1 MSLPSDDIVQLDTVV
16 EPVAFL
22 REALAATN
30 VAKLERLL
38 KRLPIVPEKDFYYDV
53 ENPTAGWK
61 PGQLHW
67 IPLGRDSG
75 NAGRVR
81 LAVRPEN
88 PLAERAINSME
99 ALIELMR
106 LRELQAKPSAPAPRS
121 PRDAVQRYFGIPSL
135 PELTKLPRNH
145 ELRGRARELANQI
158 LLTVDFDKVERE
170 FTVQIRDFGM
180 GQVPRRMHR
189 TLLSLG
195 ASDKG
200 DKAYLIGVFGQGGS
214 SAYMASPYSWCV
226 SRRDPTAGD
235 AGDSGMGW
243 TAVKHIYPGG
253 RRDDYFAYLAAAPD
267 GQVPS
272 LPAGA
277 ADAVGF
283 KPGTLF
289 SHLRY
294 DFSGGGG
301 SAISRTLFPAL
312 NHVLYNPVLPM
323 VTTIGGTEAPLW
335 GNAYRLADAT
345 ANDKTAKDKM
355 LPAAAV

>member
-1 MSLPSDDIVQLDTVV
+1 MQLEKLVN
-16 EPVAFL
+16 PVAFL

-30 VAKLERLL
+30 VAKLEAVL
-38 KRLPIVPEKDFYYDV
+38 KQLPIVPEKDFYYDLD
-53 ENPTAGWK
+53 NPATGWK
-61 PGQLHW
+61 PGHLHW
-67 IPLGRDSG
+67 VPLGRDPG

-88 PLAERAINSME
+88 PLAERAINAME

-106 LRELQAKPSAPAPRS
+106 LRELKAQPSAPAPGS
-121 PRDAVQRYFGIPSL
+121 PREAVQRYFGL
-135 PELTKLPRNH
+135 PALPDLTKLPRNH
-145 ELRGRARELANQI
+145 EIRVKARELADQI
-158 LLTVDFDKVERE
+158 QLNVDFDKTARE
-170 FTVQIRDFGM
+170 FTVQLRDFGM
-180 GQVPRRMHR
+180 GQTPSRMHR

-226 SRRDPTAGD
+226 SRRDPTAGGN
-235 AGDSGMGW
+235 GDTRIGW

-253 RRDDYFAYLAAAPD
+253 RRDDYFAYLAASPD
-267 GQVPS
+267 GQVPA
-272 LPAGA
+272 LPGSA

-312 NHVLYNPVLPM
+312 NHVLYNPVLPIL
-323 VTTIGGTEAPLW
+323 TRIGGTEAPLW
-335 GNAYRLADAT
+335 GNAYRLADAS
-345 ANDKTAKDKM
+345 ANEKTLKDKI
-355 LPAAAV
+355 LPLAAV